1 MTRNEISV
9 KELVALFG
17 GELYGNDSLCINGFK
32 DLVGG
37 RKNSASFFTSKGLS
51 DDVKKCKS
59 SLLIVSPSL
68 QGLDTLIKARD
79 TQKYA
84 TLVHKNPK
92 LVFAKCSMLFTT
104 ISRTVESSIHPKA
117 VVHNSAVLGKGV
129 KIGPNVV
136 IEKGSIIGAKTEIK
150 AGSFIGNGVE
160 IGSDC
165 VIHPNVTIN
174 KGVVVG
180 SFSIIN
186 SGSVIGGG
194 GFGFSQDNSTK
205 AWYKI
210 PQSGGVVISENVE
223 VGANTTIDSGTFN
236 PTNIGKGVKIDNLVH
251 IAHNVTVCENTIIA
265 GCVGIAGSA
274 HIGEACQIGGAA
286 GILDHVKIPDNSII
300 GPMTLVMSSIKT
312 SGSYVGVYPM
322 QEKMRW
328 KKSAVFFFFL
338 GFKNN
343 EQSHS

>member
-1 MTRNEISV
+1 MTKNEISV
-9 KELVALFG
+9 KDLVALFG
-17 GELYGNDSLCINGFK
+17 GELYGNDTLRINGFK
-32 DLVGG
+32 DLVNGS
-37 RKNSASFFTSKGLS
+37 KNSASFFTSGRLNN
-51 DDVKKCKS
+51 DVNKCKS

-68 QGLDTLIKARD
+68 QGLETLIKARNA
-79 TQKYA
+79 QKFA

-92 LVFAKCSMLFTT
+92 LVFAKCSLLLTT
-104 ISRTVESSIHPKA
+104 ICRTEESNIHPKA
-117 VVHNSAVLGKGV
+117 IIHNSVILGKGV

-136 IEKGSIIGAKTEIK
+136 IEKGSIIGSKTEIK
-150 AGSFIGNGVE
+150 AGAFIGNGVE

-174 KGVVVG
+174 KDVVVG
-180 SFSIIN
+180 DSSIIN

-194 GFGFSQDNSTK
+194 GFGFSQDSAK
-205 AWYKI
+205 AWHKI
-210 PQSGGVVISENVE
+210 PQCGGVVISENVE
-223 VGANTTIDSGTFN
+223 IGANTTIDSGTFN
-236 PTNIGKGVKIDNLVH
+236 PTMIGKGVKIDNLVH

-328 KKSAVFFFFL
+328 KKSAVFLKNL
-338 GFKNN
+338 GCKNN
-343 EQSHS
+343 EQRHS

>member
-1 MTRNEISV
+1 MTKNEISV
-9 KELVALFG
+9 KDLVELFG
-17 GELYGNDSLCINGFK
+17 GELFGNDTLRIKGFK
-32 DLVGG
+32 SIVDGS
-37 RKNSASFFTSKGLS
+37 KYSASFFTNHSLN
-51 DDVKKCKS
+51 DDVNNCRS
-59 SLLIVSPSL
+59 TLLIVPPLL
-68 QGLDTLIKARD
+68 QGLNTLLKKRN
-79 TQKYA
+79 TREYA

-117 VVHNSAVLGKGV
+117 VVHDSAVLGKGV

-136 IEKGSIIGAKTEIK
+136 IEKGSIIGSQSEIK
-150 AGSFIGNGVE
+150 AGAFIGNGVE

-174 KGVVVG
+174 KDVVVG
-180 SFSIIN
+180 DSSIIN

-194 GFGFSQDNSTK
+194 GFGFCQDSAK
-205 AWYKI
+205 AWHKV
-210 PQSGGVVISENVE
+210 PQCGGVVISENVE
-223 VGANTTIDSGTFN
+223 IGANTTIDSGTFN
-236 PTNIGKGVKIDNLVH
+236 PTTIGKGVKIDNLVH

-328 KKSAVFFFFL
+328 KKSAVFLKNL
-338 GFKNN
+338 GCKNN
-343 EQSHS
+343 EQRHS

>member
-1 MTRNEISV
+1 M
-9 KELVALFG
+9 
-17 GELYGNDSLCINGFK
+17 DSLN
-32 DLVGG
+32 
-37 RKNSASFFTSKGLS
+37 N
-51 DDVKKCKS
+51 DVNKCES

-68 QGLDTLIKARD
+68 QGLDALIKARN

-92 LVFAKCSMLFTT
+92 LVFAKCSLLLTT
-104 ISRTVESSIHPKA
+104 ISRTEESNIHPKA
-117 VVHNSAVLGKGV
+117 IIHNSVILGKGV

-136 IEKGSIIGAKTEIK
+136 IEKGSIIGSKTEIK

-174 KGVVVG
+174 KDVVVG
-180 SFSIIN
+180 DSSIIN

-194 GFGFSQDNSTK
+194 GFGFSQDSAK
-205 AWYKI
+205 AWHKI
-210 PQSGGVVISENVE
+210 PQCGGVVISENVE
-223 VGANTTIDSGTFN
+223 IGANTTIDSGTFN
-236 PTNIGKGVKIDNLVH
+236 PTTIGKGVKIDNLVH

-328 KKSAVFFFFL
+328 KKSAVFLKNL
-338 GFKNN
+338 GCKNN
-343 EQSHS
+343 EQRHS

>member
-17 GELYGNDSLCINGFK
+17 GELYGNDSLCIKGFK
-32 DLVGG
+32 DLVAGC
-37 RKNSASFFTSKGLS
+37 KNSASFFTSKGLNN
-51 DDVKKCKS
+51 DVKKCKS

-68 QGLDTLIKARD
+68 QGLDVLIKARD
-79 TQKYA
+79 NQKYA

-92 LVFAKCSMLFTT
+92 LVFAKCSTLLTT

-117 VVHNSAVLGKGV
+117 IIHNSVVLGKGV

-136 IEKGSIIGAKTEIK
+136 IEEGSIIGSKTEIK
-150 AGSFIGNGVE
+150 AGSFIGNGVN
-160 IGSDC
+160 IGSEC
-165 VIHPNVTIN
+165 LIHPNVTIN
-174 KGVVVG
+174 NDVVVG
-180 SFSIIN
+180 DFSIIN
-186 SGSVIGGG
+186 SGSVVGGG
-194 GFGFSQDNSTK
+194 GFGFSQDSTK
-205 AWYKI
+205 AWHKI

-223 VGANTTIDSGTFN
+223 IGANTTIDSGTFN
-236 PTNIGKGVKIDNLVH
+236 PTTIGKGVKIDNLVH
-251 IAHNVTVCENTIIA
+251 IAHNVTICENTIIA

-300 GPMTLVMSSIKT
+300 GPMTLVISSIKT
-312 SGSYVGVYPM
+312 SGSYVGVYPI

-328 KKSAVFFFFL
+328 KKSAVFLKNL
-338 GFKNN
+338 GFKSN